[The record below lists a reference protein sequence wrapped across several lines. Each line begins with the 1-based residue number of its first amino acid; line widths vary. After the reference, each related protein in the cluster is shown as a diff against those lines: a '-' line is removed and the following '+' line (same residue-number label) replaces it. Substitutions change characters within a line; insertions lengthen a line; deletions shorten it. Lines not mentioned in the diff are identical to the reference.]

1 MGRSLL
7 YRNLARAIRIA
18 HFCEDNKISTSEG
31 LELVAE
37 LEYRVAKLRA
47 SRREFLASLGKLA
60 VVGAIG
66 SVAVPLQHT
75 FAAPKP
81 GPTVSIGIVGA
92 GLAGLACA
100 DQLKRNGINATL
112 YDANNRVGGRCFS
125 LKNFF
130 PDQVAEQGGE
140 FIDNLHK
147 TMLGYVQEFNLQV
160 EDVEKNPPGEVFYFF
175 NGRGFPE
182 SMLVDEY
189 RVLVDAMRDDL
200 HTVGFPTADVHTD
213 ADVLLDITN
222 LREYLETRDAGEII
236 FKAIEEAYIA
246 EYGLEIEEQSCLNF
260 LLFIHADR
268 RSKFRP
274 FGVFSDER
282 YHVIGGN
289 DQIAEGLRNRL
300 QGQIQLGMLLVRARK
315 NVLGQIE
322 LTFKNGSRTVTT
334 THDAVVFAIPFSTLR
349 GVELDA
355 SLELPDWKRFA
366 INNLQYGTNAKMMVG
381 FDSRPWV
388 ELGSKG
394 SSYSDLP
401 NHQTTWETNPTKA
414 TDTHAIMTDYS
425 GGNRGANLNPN
436 KVQTEA
442 KLFLN
447 DLDLVYPGALAA
459 ATRDTKGKFL
469 VHLEHWPSNPLTKG
483 SYTCNQPGYFTT
495 IADNEA
501 KPAGTLY
508 FAGEHTS
515 SFYEWQG
522 FMEGAALSG
531 IRAANEILKDIKFGT
546 FG

>member
-1 MGRSLL
+1 MSRSLFF
-7 YRNLARAIRIA
+7 RNLARAIRIA
-18 HFCEDNKISTSEG
+18 HFCEDNKISTIEG
-31 LELVAE
+31 LERVTE
-37 LEYRVAKLRA
+37 LEYRTAKRRA
-47 SRREFLASLGKLA
+47 SRREFLANMGKLA

-66 SVAVPLQHT
+66 SVADPLQQA
-75 FAAPKP
+75 FAAPKS
-81 GPTVSIGIVGA
+81 GPNVSIGIVGA

-100 DQLKRNGINATL
+100 DELKKKGVTAKL

-125 LKNFF
+125 LRNFF
-130 PDQVAEQGGE
+130 PGQVAERGGE

-147 TMLGYVQEFNLQV
+147 TMLGYVKEFKLQV

-175 NGRGFPE
+175 NGQHFPE
-182 SMLVDEY
+182 SVVVDEY
-189 RVLVDAMRDDL
+189 RIFVDAMRDDL
-200 HTVGFPTADVHTD
+200 RTVGFPTADDHTD
-213 ADVLLDITN
+213 ADAGLDFTN
-222 LREYLETRDAGEII
+222 LRDYLETRGAGDII
-236 FKAIEEAYIA
+236 FKAVEEAYIA
-246 EYGLEIEEQSCLNF
+246 EYGLEIEEQSCLSF

-274 FGVFSDER
+274 FGIFSDER

-289 DQIAEGLRNRL
+289 DQIVEGLRNRL
-300 QGQIQLGMLLVRARK
+300 QGQIQLGMLLVRAK
-315 NVLGQIE
+315 NVLGQVE
-322 LTFKNGSRTVTT
+322 LTFKNGSRTVTV

-349 GVELDA
+349 EVELDA
-355 SLELPDWKRFA
+355 NLGIPDWKLLA
-366 INNLQYGTNAKMMVG
+366 INQLRYGTNAKMMVG
-381 FDSRPWV
+381 FDSRPWI

-414 TDTHAIMTDYS
+414 TGTHAILTDYS
-425 GGNRGANLNPN
+425 GGNRGANLNPG

-442 KLFLN
+442 ALFLN
-447 DLDLVYPGALAA
+447 DLDLVCPGALAA
-459 ATRDTKGKFL
+459 ATRDAKGKFL
-469 VHLEHWPSNPLTKG
+469 AHLEHWPSNPLNKG

-501 KPAGTLY
+501 KPVGNLY

-531 IRAANEILKDIKFGT
+531 IRAAKEILQDIKVGAL
-546 FG
+546 G